1 MPGGGRVER
10 GLDGEGDV
18 TGERAKLGAEMLL
31 LQREGWAVEDLSDYF
46 SLTPRT
52 CRALMWFAKNPA
64 AEWPKVVTRVETDG
78 SWRVVREAM

>member
-18 TGERAKLGAEMLL
+18 NGERARLGAEMLL
-31 LQREGWAVEDLSDYF
+31 LTREGWAVEDVAEYF

-52 CRALMWFAKNPA
+52 CRALMWLAKNPP
-64 AEWPKVVTRVETDG
+64 AEWPKVVTRVEADG